1 MMINLKDGTWKYR
14 EGAVYYRNDPRTWY
28 CKDCNYVT
36 TSPKSIGEHTVNEH
50 GFHLPR
56 SRNAE
61 PEQTESILQK
71 VTEPEH
77 PKLNKPKSSIVNML
91 SKTQFRL
98 PDDWDPLVE
107 ARKRIEAKKQVKI
120 DLIKEYVN
128 LGVMTRD
135 QAQIECMKII
145 LPKQAASFER
155 EQKERKEREQKQT
168 KLYQLWIVAANPN
181 IGQELFAKIMRLYS

>member
-1 MMINLKDGTWKYR
+1 MKINLKDGTWEYR
-14 EGAVYYRNDPRTWY
+14 KGAVYYRNDPRDWY
-28 CKDCNYVT
+28 CKDCDYMT
-36 TSPKSIGEHTVNEH
+36 PSAKSIGEHTVNEH

-56 SRNAE
+56 SRNLE
-61 PEQTESILQK
+61 PEQTEVILQK
-71 VTEPEH
+71 ETKPEPQ
-77 PKLNKPKSSIVNML
+77 KLSRPNHSIVNMI
-91 SKTQFRL
+91 SNKPRL
-98 PDDWDPLVE
+98 PADWDPIDE

-145 LPKQAASFER
+145 LPKRAASFER

-168 KLYQLWIVAANPN
+168 RLYQLCIVAANPN
-181 IGQELFAKIMRLYS
+181 IGQELFAKIMRLDS